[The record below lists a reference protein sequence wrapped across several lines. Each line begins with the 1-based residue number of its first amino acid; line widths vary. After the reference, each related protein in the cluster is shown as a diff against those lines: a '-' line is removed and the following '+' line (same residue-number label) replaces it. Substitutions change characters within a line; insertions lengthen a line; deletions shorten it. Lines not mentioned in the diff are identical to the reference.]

1 MFTNE
6 QIKSAARWILTLL
19 GGLVGGWVA
28 KSGFISADQVA
39 SFFTS
44 ETVVGLLTT
53 GIASGIALVWSMIT
67 HTDKNAVAVVD
78 TLAKQPDSPVK
89 AVLMEPTPAGQA
101 MAASIPGNTTV
112 VAGSTPAI
120 NMAKA
125 A

>member
-44 ETVVGLLTT
+44 ETVVGFLTT
-53 GIASGIALVWSMIT
+53 GIAAGIALVWSMIT
-67 HTDKNAVAVVD
+67 HTEKYAVAVVD

-89 AVLMEPTPAGQA
+89 AVIMEPTAAGRE
-101 MAASIPGNTTV
+101 MAEAIPGNTTV
-112 VAGSTPAI
+112 VAGSAAAA
-120 NMAKA
+120 AKA

>member
-1 MFTNE
+1 MFTSE

-28 KSGFISADQVA
+28 KSGFISSEQVA

-44 ETVVGLLTT
+44 EVVVGFLTT
-53 GIASGIALVWSMIT
+53 GISAGIALVWSLIT
-67 HTDKNAVAVVD
+67 HTEKNSIAVVD

-89 AVLMEPTPAGQA
+89 GVLMEPTPAGQA
-101 MAASIPGNTTV
+101 IAAAIPGNTTA
-112 VAGSTPAI
+112 VAGSPA
-120 NMAKA
+120 AVTLARA